1 MADELNKSG
10 KIPMSSPQKLPIVL
24 ESLRAVMQTR
34 LDGLMKHMLSRLEEI
49 IYQWCQGLSD
59 SEQQHYMDII
69 IEIRRNRSQI
79 EMDVS
84 RAIAN
89 SFLQL
94 PNLKAVSDT
103 AKKAAGFDKFDFD
116 SLSLVDSE
124 DMEITI
130 TVDSMVART
139 RLDYSNLLN
148 LLRQRVL
155 HLLPDVNL
163 ADKNFPLDTG
173 ALAHH
178 FQNAIKHL
186 SLTISQKVVIFR
198 VFQQEFLGQ
207 LWPVLEE
214 ANQNLIDAGVLSDLK
229 VTFKSQNK
237 GESDY
242 DEVMAQKEKEKEE
255 QAGKKSE
262 PEKKLDTEDIFS
274 FLRDVHSI
282 GNTGPSAEGLPF
294 PPATSGATIS
304 GATYHGGQYVGG
316 GGVGLLSASAV
327 GGSVAAVP
335 IVPENIAATAQVQA
349 LATEQLVGLLSK
361 LQDMQPKTKLA
372 DDDSSPTVGEVR
384 GGIRKGLKSDSKTVE
399 AVKQADEDVI
409 NLVSMLFDFILDD
422 DDLPMAMKALL
433 GRLQI
438 PLLKVAIIDKSF
450 FNAEKHEARQL
461 LNLLAKAGIG
471 WNQKDPGG
479 DALYTKIEETVFRIL
494 NEFISDISIFSD
506 LLKEFSDFYDQQQKR
521 TESIDKRTREAEEGR
536 ARADMARAMVQQTL
550 NRRLTGRQLPVVVVK
565 LLQEGWKH
573 VLYINCLKEGTESE
587 PWKQAVKVVDAVV
600 WSVIPQ
606 PGPDWIARLRN
617 VSPKLMNSLK
627 KGLSAVNYD
636 ALATESLLKE
646 LAQVHLD
653 LMGGHE
659 MPTVTVVDSDAARSG
674 APAAGTISADHM
686 NAGNMASATT
696 VVLPS
701 DSLQPAISET
711 LPSDDENV
719 QKVNQLNVGSWV
731 EFVQTD
737 RRDRHKLVARIRS
750 VDKLIFA
757 NRRGIKVAEM
767 TAMKLAVDMSQGRA
781 RIIEEAQVLDRALE
795 SVIGNL
801 RTLGEQQQSASANKD
816 K

>member
-1 MADELNKSG
+1 MNN
-10 KIPMSSPQKLPIVL
+10 PQKLPAVL
-24 ESLRAVMQTR
+24 EGLRVNIQAR
-34 LDGLMKHMLSRLEEI
+34 LDASLKNMINRLEEI

-59 SEQQHYMDII
+59 AEQQRYMDII
-69 IEIRRNRSQI
+69 IEFRRHRAQI
-79 EMDVS
+79 ELDVS
-84 RAIAN
+84 RSVAN

-94 PNLKAVSDT
+94 PNLTQVSET
-103 AKKAAGFDKFDFD
+103 SKKASGFDKFDFE
-116 SLSLVDSE
+116 SLSLVDTE

-130 TVDSMVART
+130 TIDSMVART
-139 RLDYSNLLN
+139 RLDYANLYN
-148 LLRQRVL
+148 LLRQRFQ
-155 HLLPDVNL
+155 HLMPNVNL
-163 ADKNFPLDTG
+163 TDKNFPLDTG
-173 ALAHH
+173 ALAGH
-178 FQNAIKHL
+178 FQTAIKHL
-186 SLTISQKVVIFR
+186 ALGVTQKVVILR
-198 VFQQEFLGQ
+198 VFQQEFLVQ
-207 LWPVLEE
+207 LWPILEE
-214 ANQNLIDAGVLSDLK
+214 ANHILVDGGVLPDLK
-229 VTFKSQNK
+229 ASFGGKK

-242 DEVMAQKEKEKEE
+242 DEVMAQKEKEKAE
-255 QAGKKSE
+255 QANKKDE
-262 PEKKLDTEDIFS
+262 PETKLDTEDIFS

-282 GNTGPSAEGLPF
+282 GKSGSSADGLPI
-294 PPATSGATIS
+294 PPNTNEAAVT

-349 LATEQLVGLLSK
+349 LATEQLVSLLSK
-361 LQDMQPKTKLA
+361 LQESQPKAKLVE
-372 DDDSSPTVGEVR
+372 DDSSPTVTEVR
-384 GGIRKGLKSDSKTVE
+384 GGIRKSLKSDEKTVE

-422 DDLPMAMKALL
+422 DDLPTAMKALL

-450 FNAEKHEARQL
+450 FNAEKHKARQL

-479 DALYTKIEETVFRIL
+479 DALYTKIEEVVFRIL
-494 NEFISDISIFSD
+494 NEFISDLSIFDELLSD
-506 LLKEFSDFYDQQQKR
+506 FSSFYDQQQKR

-550 NRRLTGRQLPVVVVK
+550 NRRLTGRQLPLVVVK

-600 WSVIPQ
+600 WSVVPQ
-606 PGPDWIARLRN
+606 PSPDWVARLKN

-627 KGLSAVNYD
+627 KGLAAVNYD
-636 ALATESLLKE
+636 ALATETLLRE
-646 LAQVHLD
+646 LAQIHNELIV
-653 LMGGHE
+653 GRE
-659 MPTVTVVDSDAARSG
+659 MPTVTVLDPEAARTDAPSSG
-674 APAAGTISADHM
+674 VVNADQI
-686 NAGNMASATT
+686 NANNIDTKA

-701 DSLQPAISET
+701 DSLQPVVSET
-711 LPSDDENV
+711 LPSDNEHV

-731 EFVQTD
+731 EFIQTD

-801 RTLGEQQQSASANKD
+801 RTLGEQAKQQN
-816 K
+816 

>member
-1 MADELNKSG
+1 MTT
-10 KIPMSSPQKLPIVL
+10 PQKLPAVL
-24 ESLRAVMQTR
+24 EGLRVAVEPR
-34 LDGLMKHMLSRLEEI
+34 LNGALHNMLTRLEEI

-59 SEQQHYMDII
+59 AEQQRYMDII
-69 IEIRRNRSQI
+69 IAVRRERDQI
-79 EMDVS
+79 EMDVA
-84 RAIAN
+84 RAITN

-94 PNLKAVSDT
+94 PNIKPPVESG
-103 AKKAAGFDKFDFD
+103 KKTSSLSGFDFD

-124 DMEITI
+124 DMEITV

-139 RLDYSNLLN
+139 RLDYSNLYS
-148 LLRQRVL
+148 LLRQRFL
-155 HLLPDVNL
+155 HLAPSYNL
-163 ADKNFPLDTG
+163 IDKSFPLDTG
-173 ALAHH
+173 ALAQH

-186 SLTISQKVVIFR
+186 VLEVAQKVVILR
-198 VFQQEFLGQ
+198 VFQQEFLTQ
-207 LWPVLEE
+207 LWPILEE
-214 ANQNLIDAGVLSDLK
+214 ANKYLIQAGVLPDLK
-229 VTFKSQNK
+229 SSFGSNK
-237 GESDY
+237 AKESNY
-242 DEVMAQKEKEKEE
+242 DEVMARKEQEEAEKAEKGE
-255 QAGKKSE
+255 Q

-274 FLRDVHSI
+274 FLKDVHKI
-282 GNTGPSAEGLPF
+282 GNANDAATGLPI
-294 PPATSGATIS
+294 PAAANGQVIT
-304 GATYHGGQYVGG
+304 GATYHGGEYVGG
-316 GGVGLLSASAV
+316 GGVGILSASAV

-335 IVPENIAATAQVQA
+335 IVPQNIAETAQVQA
-349 LATEQLVGLLSK
+349 LATEQLVGLLSR
-361 LQDMQPKTKLA
+361 LQDNQPKNKLV
-372 DDDSSPTVGEVR
+372 DDDSSPTVSEVR
-384 GGIRKGLKSDSKTVE
+384 TGIRNNLKSDEKRVE
-399 AVKQADEDVI
+399 AVRQADEDVI

-450 FNAEKHEARQL
+450 FNAEKHKARQL

-494 NEFISDISIFSD
+494 NEFISDLVIFEE
-506 LLKEFSDFYDQQQKR
+506 LYKEFSEFYEQQQKR

-550 NRRLTGRQLPVVVVK
+550 NRRLTGRQLPLVVVK

-606 PGPDWIARLRN
+606 SGAEWIARLRN
-617 VSPKLMNSLK
+617 VSPKLMNSLR
-627 KGLSAVNYD
+627 KGLAAVNYD

-646 LAQVHLD
+646 LADVHNE
-653 LMGGHE
+653 LMGGHS
-659 MPTVTVVDSDAARSG
+659 MPTVTVLDAEAAKTE
-674 APAAGTISADHM
+674 APATGTISSEQINNQ
-686 NAGNMASATT
+686 NAQSAPTTT

-701 DSLQPAISET
+701 DNLQPAMAET
-711 LPSDDENV
+711 LSSDNEHL

-731 EFVQTD
+731 EFIQTD

-781 RIIEEAQVLDRALE
+781 RIIDEAQVLDRALE

-801 RTLGEQQQSASANKD
+801 RTLGEQQKQQS
-816 K
+816 

>member
-1 MADELNKSG
+1 MTT
-10 KIPMSSPQKLPIVL
+10 PQKLPAVL
-24 ESLRAVMQTR
+24 EGLRVAVEPR
-34 LDGLMKHMLSRLEEI
+34 LNGALHNMLTRLEEI

-59 SEQQHYMDII
+59 AEQQRYMDII
-69 IEIRRNRSQI
+69 IAVRRERDQI
-79 EMDVS
+79 EMDVA
-84 RAIAN
+84 RAITN

-94 PNLKAVSDT
+94 PNIKPPVEAG
-103 AKKAAGFDKFDFD
+103 KKTSSLSGFDFD

-124 DMEITI
+124 DMEITV

-139 RLDYSNLLN
+139 RLDYSNLYS
-148 LLRQRVL
+148 LLRQRFL
-155 HLLPDVNL
+155 HLAPNYNL
-163 ADKNFPLDTG
+163 IDKNFPLDTG
-173 ALAHH
+173 ALAQH

-186 SLTISQKVVIFR
+186 VLEVAQKVVILR
-198 VFQQEFLGQ
+198 VFQQEFLTQ
-207 LWPVLEE
+207 LWPILEE
-214 ANQNLIDAGVLSDLK
+214 ANKYLIQAGVLPDLK
-229 VTFKSQNK
+229 SSFGSNK
-237 GESDY
+237 PKESNY
-242 DEVMAQKEKEKEE
+242 DEVMARKEQEEAEKAAKGE
-255 QAGKKSE
+255 Q

-274 FLRDVHSI
+274 FLKDVHKI
-282 GNTGPSAEGLPF
+282 GNAGDAGMGLPI
-294 PPATSGATIS
+294 PAAANGQVIT
-304 GATYHGGQYVGG
+304 GATYHGGEYVGG
-316 GGVGLLSASAV
+316 GGVGILSASAV

-335 IVPENIAATAQVQA
+335 IVPQNIAETAQVQA
-349 LATEQLVGLLSK
+349 LATEQLVGLLSR
-361 LQDMQPKTKLA
+361 LQDNQPKNKLV
-372 DDDSSPTVGEVR
+372 DDDSSPTVSEVR
-384 GGIRKGLKSDSKTVE
+384 TGIRNNLKSDEKRVE
-399 AVKQADEDVI
+399 AVRQADEDVI

-450 FNAEKHEARQL
+450 FNAEKHKARQL

-494 NEFISDISIFSD
+494 NEFISDLVIFEE
-506 LLKEFSDFYDQQQKR
+506 LYKEFSEFYEQQQKR

-550 NRRLTGRQLPVVVVK
+550 NRRLTGRQLPLVVVK

-606 PGPDWIARLRN
+606 SGAEWIARLRN
-617 VSPKLMNSLK
+617 VSPKLMNSLR
-627 KGLSAVNYD
+627 KGLAAVNYD

-646 LAQVHLD
+646 LADVHNE
-653 LMGGHE
+653 LMGGHS
-659 MPTVTVVDSDAARSG
+659 MPTVTVLDAEAAKTE
-674 APAAGTISADHM
+674 APATGTISSEQINNQ
-686 NAGNMASATT
+686 NAQSAPTTT

-701 DSLQPAISET
+701 DNLQPAMAET
-711 LPSDDENV
+711 LSSDNEHL

-731 EFVQTD
+731 EFIQTD

-781 RIIEEAQVLDRALE
+781 RIIDEAQVLDRALE

-801 RTLGEQQQSASANKD
+801 RTLGEQQKQQS
-816 K
+816 